1 MNINVKTEQKVMKW
15 IGKDSI
21 GNSYVTSTIWI
32 FTRYFREREREKVRE
47 RESTMNIRDEYV
59 SQLHQ
64 LNDSDFKNISS
75 NYVFSNV

>member
-1 MNINVKTEQKVMKW
+1 MLKQNRRSWNGLGKTVSEIRTLPQQFGYSPD
-15 IGKDSI
+15 IS
-21 GNSYVTSTIWI
+21 
-32 FTRYFREREREKVRE
+32 EREREKVRE

>member
-1 MNINVKTEQKVMKW
+1 MDWERQYREFV
-15 IGKDSI
+15 
-21 GNSYVTSTIWI
+21 
-32 FTRYFREREREKVRE
+32 RYLNNLDIHQVFQREREKVRE

>member
-1 MNINVKTEQKVMKW
+1 MLKQNRRSWNGLGKTVSGIRTLPQQFGYSPD
-15 IGKDSI
+15 IS
-21 GNSYVTSTIWI
+21 
-32 FTRYFREREREKVRE
+32 EREREKVRE

-75 NYVFSNV
+75 NYVFCNV

>member
-1 MNINVKTEQKVMKW
+1 MLKQNRRSWNGLGKTVSGIRTLPQQFGYSPG
-15 IGKDSI
+15 IS
-21 GNSYVTSTIWI
+21 
-32 FTRYFREREREKVRE
+32 ERGRKSERE

>member
-1 MNINVKTEQKVMKW
+1 MDWERQYREFV
-15 IGKDSI
+15 
-21 GNSYVTSTIWI
+21 
-32 FTRYFREREREKVRE
+32 RYLNNLDIHQVFQREREKVRERE